1 MNKPSRLLAITTFCM
16 ILAAS
21 SVSAQEI
28 IRVDTA
34 LVNLDVVVKDRQ
46 GRRVSGLTKEDF
58 DVYEDG
64 ARQEITNF
72 YGG

>member
-1 MNKPSRLLAITTFCM
+1 MNKPGRLLAITTFCM

-34 LVNLDVVVKDRQ
+34 LVNLEVVVKDRQ